1 VPGEVYN
8 VSSGEPVRL
17 EDVVLR
23 LCALAGWKPIL
34 EVDAADVRPDAV
46 PHLVGD
52 STKLRSA
59 TGWTP
64 RRTLDET
71 LQDVL
76 DAQTD

>member
-8 VSSGEPVRL
+8 VSSGEGVAL
-17 EDVVLR
+17 KALVVR
-23 LCALAGWKPIL
+23 LCALAGWQPIL
-34 EVDAADVRPDAV
+34 EVDAADVRADAV

-52 STKLRSA
+52 GAKLRA
-59 TGWTP
+59 LGWAP
-64 RRTLDET
+64 RRSLDET